1 MTTPSIVRVVANT
14 CHQIQ
19 DFMHNLIDH
28 EPDCRH
34 PSLTDF
40 VAQTVNGYP
49 PGKEAQLYIDF
60 VREMPKVQ
68 KAHGIAE
75 KNLAE
80 LNPEALR
87 AAKVQAKVERRR
99 SNLLQFL
106 SQSWEGADC
115 HFAAEFWKPELGT
128 NILQSIKAITERAIK
143 NGSSLK
149 SLWEPNGPLRQA
161 VNEHSPAKLTKTV
174 AEKAVKLAEISI
186 PLAGS
191 PAEVEVPRRA
201 RQLSWAA
208 SPLSDKPEE
217 NKAERDISSS
227 PSPAPF
233 LISDDEFE
241 IAPLP
246 DSPGIV
252 CNGIDVANKTSQS
265 VGLGD
270 AEDVAPS
277 PQPITVDDVVPADF
291 AKNLAAKV
299 VDRLSTE
306 SRLPDDVIRIL
317 IDVLNAK
324 RAQEAA
330 SLPAQPILV
339 MDTF

>member
-1 MTTPSIVRVVANT
+1 
-14 CHQIQ
+14 
-19 DFMHNLIDH
+19 MHNLIDH

-40 VAQTVNGYP
+40 VAQTVNGLP

-87 AAKVQAKVERRR
+87 AAK
-99 SNLLQFL
+99 
-106 SQSWEGADC
+106 
-115 HFAAEFWKPELGT
+115 
-128 NILQSIKAITERAIK
+128 SIKAITERAIK

-208 SPLSDKPEE
+208 SPLSDEPEE
-217 NKAERDISSS
+217 NKAERDVSLS

-233 LISDDEFE
+233 LISDYEFE

-246 DSPGIV
+246 DSPGIM

-270 AEDVAPS
+270 AEDIAPS

-317 IDVLNAK
+317 IDALNAK

-330 SLPAQPILV
+330 SLPTQPILV